1 MWTTKTNYSA
11 LQYISIYRHGVRGSA
26 ISVAAIKGDLN
37 IIKILASITKNP
49 NNIPSCTPMHLA
61 AYEGHIDI
69 LKFLVSFIGDLNSL
83 PFGILHMA
91 AMNGHTDVLK
101 LLAPLIRH
109 PNEGNF

>member
-1 MWTTKTNYSA
+1 
-11 LQYISIYRHGVRGSA
+11 
-26 ISVAAIKGDLN
+26 
-37 IIKILASITKNP
+37 
-49 NNIPSCTPMHLA
+49 MHLA